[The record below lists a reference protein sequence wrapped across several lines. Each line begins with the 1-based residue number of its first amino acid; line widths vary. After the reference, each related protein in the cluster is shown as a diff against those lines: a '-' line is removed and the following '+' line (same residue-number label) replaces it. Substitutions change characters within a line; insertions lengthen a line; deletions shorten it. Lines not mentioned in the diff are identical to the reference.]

1 MAMVGATTMVAMAAP
16 PLLAPL
22 AVLVEVVVARRR
34 HHACAHVCQVLMC
47 VLCHAMLHARAL
59 RALAPSDAHA
69 SRVGERLRVSMGNLS
84 RACSLGSSAL
94 ARTFAVKSLMSKKT
108 RERCC
113 CPLLELRG
121 GDDDSGA

>member
-1 MAMVGATTMVAMAAP
+1 MVGATAMVAMAAP

-69 SRVGERLRVSMGNLS
+69 SRVGERLRVSLCQWVNY
-84 RACSLGSSAL
+84 RARAHWVR
-94 ARTFAVKSLMSKKT
+94 ARSHAHLQSN
-108 RERCC
+108 
-113 CPLLELRG
+113 P
-121 GDDDSGA
+121 